1 MKDLQNFVNQFGT
14 GISVKK
20 LVDKAYLAMEAAGHD
35 VCLLNERYIIVD
47 GVEYRFAKR
56 NGSWVV
62 KEF

>member
-1 MKDLQNFVNQFGT
+1 MKALQNFVDQFGT

-20 LVDKAYLAMEAAGHD
+20 LCEKAYWQMEAEGHD

-47 GVEYRFAKR
+47 GVGYRFSKCKG
-56 NGSWVV
+56 NWIV

>member
-20 LVDKAYLAMEAAGHD
+20 LVEKAYRAMQAAGHD
-35 VCLLNERYIIVD
+35 VCLLNEKYIIVD
-47 GVEYRFAKR
+47 GVAYRFTKR
-56 NGSWVV
+56 NGDWIV